1 MKKLT
6 RFSSYDNAVLLKYNF
21 LAHYTSLLFFFLF
34 SPLFIYFFLEMNE
47 V

>member
-6 RFSSYDNAVLLKYNF
+6 RFSSYDNTIMLKYKF
-21 LAHYTSLLFFFLF
+21 LAHYSYLLFFFF
-34 SPLFIYFFLEMNE
+34 FPFFFFFFLEMNE